1 MNFSNKDE
9 EDIKLEV
16 NIISLID
23 VVLLLVMFF
32 MITTSFVAQPGI
44 KVKLPQASAKEIR
57 QEKELVVIISK
68 NKKIYLN
75 EDLISLSLFPDRL
88 GKALKKGNMP
98 ILIIKAD
105 ELVPHGLVV
114 KIMDIAKKT
123 GIETLAIATRP
134 DE

>member
-57 QEKELVVIISK
+57 QEKELVVLISK

>member
-9 EDIKLEV
+9 QNIKLEV
-16 NIISLID
+16 NLVSLID

-44 KVKLPQASAKEIR
+44 KVKLPQASAKEV
-57 QEKELVVIISK
+57 QQKKELAVIISK
-68 NKKIYLN
+68 DKKIYLN
-75 EDLISLSLFPDRL
+75 EDLISLSLLPDRL
-88 GKALKKGNMP
+88 NKALKEGNPP

>member
-9 EDIKLEV
+9 ENIKLEV
-16 NIISLID
+16 NIVSLID
-23 VVLLLVMFF
+23 VVLLLVIFF

-44 KVKLPQASAKEIR
+44 KVKLPQASAKEVR
-57 QEKELVVIISK
+57 QKKELAVIITK
-68 NKKIYLN
+68 DKKIYLN
-75 EDLISLSLFPDRL
+75 EDLISLSLLPDRL
-88 GKALKKGNMP
+88 NKALKEGNTP

-114 KIMDIAKKT
+114 KVMDVAKKT

>member
-9 EDIKLEV
+9 ENIKLEV
-16 NIISLID
+16 NIVSLID

-57 QEKELVVIISK
+57 QEKELAVIISK

-75 EDLISLSLFPDRL
+75 EELVSLSILPDRL
-88 GKALKKGNMP
+88 NKALKEGNKP

-114 KIMDIAKKT
+114 TIMDIAKKT
-123 GIETLAIATRP
+123 GVETLAIATRP

>member
-9 EDIKLEV
+9 ENIKLEV

-75 EDLISLSLFPDRL
+75 EDLIFFSLFPDRL

>member
-32 MITTSFVAQPGI
+32 MITTTFVAQPGI

>member
-9 EDIKLEV
+9 ENIKLEV
-16 NIISLID
+16 NIVSLID

-44 KVKLPQASAKEIR
+44 KVKLPQASAKEVR

-68 NKKIYLN
+68 DKKIYLN
-75 EDLISLSLFPDRL
+75 EDLISLSLLPGRL
-88 GKALKKGNMP
+88 NKALKEENKP

-123 GIETLAIATRP
+123 GVETLAIATRP

>member
-9 EDIKLEV
+9 ENIKLEV

-57 QEKELVVIISK
+57 QEKELAVIISK

-75 EDLISLSLFPDRL
+75 EELVSLSLLPDRL
-88 GKALKKGNMP
+88 NKALKEGNKP

-123 GIETLAIATRP
+123 GVETLAIATRP

>member
-88 GKALKKGNMP
+88 GKALKKGNTP

>member
-9 EDIKLEV
+9 NNIKLEV
-16 NIISLID
+16 NIVSLID
-23 VVLLLVMFF
+23 VVLLLVIFF

-44 KVKLPQASAKEIR
+44 KVKLPQASAKEVR
-57 QEKELVVIISK
+57 QEKELAVIISK

-75 EDLISLSLFPDRL
+75 EDLISLSLLPDRL
-88 GKALKKGNMP
+88 DKALKEGNKP

-134 DE
+134 DK

>member
-9 EDIKLEV
+9 QNIKLEV
-16 NIISLID
+16 NIVSLID
-23 VVLLLVMFF
+23 VVLLLVIFF

-44 KVKLPQASAKEIR
+44 KVKLPQASAKEVR
-57 QEKELVVIISK
+57 QEKELAVIIAQ

-75 EDLISLSLFPDRL
+75 EELISLSLLPDRL
-88 GKALKKGNMP
+88 GKALKEGNTP

>member
-9 EDIKLEV
+9 DNIKLEV
-16 NIISLID
+16 NIVSLID

-44 KVKLPQASAKEIR
+44 KVKLPQASAKEVR

>member
-1 MNFSNKDE
+1 MNFSSKDE

-16 NIISLID
+16 NIVSLID
-23 VVLLLVMFF
+23 VVLLLVIFF

-44 KVKLPQASAKEIR
+44 KVKLPQASAKEVR
-57 QEKELVVIISK
+57 QKKELAVIITK
-68 NKKIYLN
+68 DKKIYLN
-75 EDLISLSLFPDRL
+75 EDLISLALLPKRL
-88 GKALKKGNMP
+88 NKALKEGNKP

-114 KIMDIAKKT
+114 KVMDTAKKT